1 MDPWLLDPDLTY
13 LNHGSFGACPRPVLD
28 QVHRWQARFE
38 ANPVAFVEET
48 YRPALAAARGELAGF
63 VAADPAGLVFVRN
76 ATEGVN
82 AVLRS
87 IEPLLEP
94 GDEILQTDHGYNA
107 CRNAAEVTALR
118 TGASV
123 ITAPLPFPVA
133 RPDEM
138 VEAVLS
144 KVTDRTRLAV
154 IDHVTSPTAL
164 VLPVDRIVGELE
176 PRVPVLVDGAHAPGM
191 LPLKVEALGASFYT
205 GNCHKWLCAARGAG
219 FLWVHEEWRDRM
231 LPPVVSHG
239 WNTVPEGSTRFRE
252 LFDWTGTDDPSAWL
266 SVPAAIRFLGS
277 LDPAGPPAVMA
288 ANHGL
293 VLAGRDEL
301 ARRLAIDPPVP
312 DPMLG
317 SMASLP
323 LPGPA
328 GAGGGGLDPLTSRL
342 RHEHQIEVPV
352 FRWGGRRLLRISA
365 QRYNRVEDYQ
375 RLGEVLARVL

>member
-1 MDPWLLDPDLTY
+1 
-13 LNHGSFGACPRPVLD
+13 
-28 QVHRWQARFE
+28 
-38 ANPVAFVEET
+38 
-48 YRPALAAARGELAGF
+48 
-63 VAADPAGLVFVRN
+63 
-76 ATEGVN
+76 VN

-87 IEPLLEP
+87 IEPLLGP

-107 CRNAAEVTALR
+107 CRNAAEVVALR

-123 ITAPLPFPVA
+123 VTAPVPFPVGG
-133 RPDEM
+133 PDE
-138 VEAVLS
+138 VAEALLS
-144 KVTDRTRLAV
+144 KVSDRTRLAV
-154 IDHVTSPTAL
+154 IDHVTSPTAV
-164 VLPVDRIVGELE
+164 VLPVERIVEELE

-191 LPLKVEALGASFYT
+191 LPLGVDALGASFYT

-219 FLWVHEEWRDRM
+219 FLWVGEDWRDRM
-231 LPPVVSHG
+231 VPPVVSHG

-266 SVPAAIRFLGS
+266 SVPVAIGFVGNLHPDGW
-277 LDPAGPPAVMA
+277 PGVMA

-328 GAGGGGLDPLTSRL
+328 GAGGGGLDPLTARL
-342 RHEHQIEVPV
+342 RHEHRIEVPV
-352 FRWGGRRLLRISA
+352 FRWGDRRLLRISA
-365 QRYNRVEDYQ
+365 QRYNRVEDYE
-375 RLGEVLARVL
+375 RLGEVLAGNV